1 VATRHDK
8 GGALARPQPTAD
20 GGAIYQCRS
29 ARSGPM
35 AYGSGDSETIERRD
49 EAEIRRIAA
58 QLSAGV
64 EVTIDHGGQ
73 VVGTTANGRVEADH
87 AICDLR
93 LNRDGVR
100 AVASG
105 RKEISIGYSTRIDA
119 HGFQREIDVFECAL
133 VFAGRCGA
141 SCGVRT
147 DGACCATCA
156 RSDRPERFVEPEGYS
171 SLSQAD
177 RAKLSEDMFAVPW
190 FREIPLHDADHVS
203 RAMARFGELGWRGD
217 EKRDAYRR
225 ILGRARALG
234 VNSDAFVSEWG
245 GRLDAPSKSRAT
257 GVAQPVTPCH
267 SQGTTIMAKNK
278 DTDNTDVK
286 AVIERL
292 DAETVRADAETARA
306 DAAESRAV
314 RAEAQAEELQSQVA
328 DLQARLD
335 AAAPDDE
342 EVAELERLTKEL
354 ERETAR
360 ADAASD
366 PVKFISAVNARVQ
379 LLDAAGRVLPH
390 DRFDELTDH
399 QVRTAVLKK
408 LGSDINPDR
417 ADSADYVLGKFEIAM
432 ERFDASDRAL
442 SRVREATK
450 GAAEA
455 AARHDNV
462 DPIATYAEK
471 QRKRGDAPLPSM
483 RSN

>member
-1 VATRHDK
+1 
-8 GGALARPQPTAD
+8 
-20 GGAIYQCRS
+20 
-29 ARSGPM
+29 
-35 AYGSGDSETIERRD
+35 
-49 EAEIRRIAA
+49 
-58 QLSAGV
+58 
-64 EVTIDHGGQ
+64 
-73 VVGTTANGRVEADH
+73 
-87 AICDLR
+87 
-93 LNRDGVR
+93 
-100 AVASG
+100 
-105 RKEISIGYSTRIDA
+105 
-119 HGFQREIDVFECAL
+119 
-133 VFAGRCGA
+133 
-141 SCGVRT
+141 
-147 DGACCATCA
+147 
-156 RSDRPERFVEPEGYS
+156 
-171 SLSQAD
+171 
-177 RAKLSEDMFAVPW
+177 
-190 FREIPLHDADHVS
+190 
-203 RAMARFGELGWRGD
+203 
-217 EKRDAYRR
+217 
-225 ILGRARALG
+225 
-234 VNSDAFVSEWG
+234 
-245 GRLDAPSKSRAT
+245 
-257 GVAQPVTPCH
+257 
-267 SQGTTIMAKNK
+267 MAKNK